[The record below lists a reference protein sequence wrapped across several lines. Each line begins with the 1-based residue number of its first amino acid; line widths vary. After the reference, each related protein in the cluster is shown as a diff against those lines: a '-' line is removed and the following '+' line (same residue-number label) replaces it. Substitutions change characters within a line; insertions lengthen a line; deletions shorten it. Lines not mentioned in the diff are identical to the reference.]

1 MRLRHFCDFEMS
13 AVEIEKEIEKL
24 EPDELRKLSTWF
36 ADFAAKQADAS
47 AEDAEWHAF
56 ALAKFASLYDDDE
69 PEYSLQDIK
78 R

>member
-1 MRLRHFCDFEMS
+1 MS
-13 AVEIEKEIEKL
+13 TVEIEREIQKL

-47 AEDAEWHAF
+47 AEDAEWHAL

>member
-1 MRLRHFCDFEMS
+1 MS
-13 AVEIEKEIEKL
+13 TVEIEREIQKL
-24 EPDELRKLSTWF
+24 EPDELRKLSLWF
-36 ADFAAKQADAS
+36 ADFAAKQAEAS
-47 AEDAEWHAF
+47 AEDAEWHAL

>member
-1 MRLRHFCDFEMS
+1 MS

-24 EPDELRKLSTWF
+24 EPDELRKLSAWF
-36 ADFAAKQADAS
+36 ADFAAKQSEAS
-47 AEDAEWHAF
+47 NEDAEWHAL
-56 ALAKFASLYDDDE
+56 ALAKFASLYDDEE